1 MPSCTSCSSMYT
13 TEEKSALGCW
23 RGVINGSQIGEHS
36 WYPVWSLSYGTQ
48 INWLGLGSKNNF
60 YGFIRRSCK
69 KKVWNVDWGGI
80 MIMPIQF
87 TGTWDVKGSLKS
99 VHIWWGGNES
109 HQTIVITGVSC
120 CWVYYLTGSKLKNK
134 RVLFINCWAFLF
146 YFCVTSL
153 HTTSK
158 TRIDIEKT
166 SREKFINRTQINRTL
181 IISHEMKCYIL
192 LIWSTKYL
200 LPSWF
205 FLVSGSQWQT

>member
-1 MPSCTSCSSMYT
+1 MPSCTGCSSIVHH
-13 TEEKSALGCW
+13 
-23 RGVINGSQIGEHS
+23 RGKVCIRMLERCHK
-36 WYPVWSLSYGTQ
+36 WYPVWSLSYITQ
-48 INWLGLGSKNNF
+48 INWLVLGSKNNF
-60 YGFIRRSCK
+60 YGFIRRFCIK
-69 KKVWNVDWGGI
+69 KIWNVDWGGI
-80 MIMPIQF
+80 MITPIQY

-166 SREKFINRTQINRTL
+166 SRGKVHKQNPN
-181 IISHEMKCYIL
+181 K
-192 LIWSTKYL
+192 
-200 LPSWF
+200 
-205 FLVSGSQWQT
+205 